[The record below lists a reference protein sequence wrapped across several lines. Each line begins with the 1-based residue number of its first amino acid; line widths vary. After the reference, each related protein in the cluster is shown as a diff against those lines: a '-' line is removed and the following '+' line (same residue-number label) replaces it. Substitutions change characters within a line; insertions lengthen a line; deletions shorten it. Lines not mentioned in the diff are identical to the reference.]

1 MPFPDSRRAVP
12 PVDSSATPRAASARA
27 NSTMPVLSE
36 TDSNACVTVPA
47 IRMPEKLDELVLRE
61 LRAER
66 VPIEAQHLGR
76 LRLVAVR
83 PLEHRREQRAL
94 DVRDDHVVDAVRRLA
109 VEAAEVFVQR
119 MLDAATDLVAAVQS
133 HGFPHAASASE
144 SFAAYGRRSDA
155 SARRTKNRS
164 TARRCASAASARFT
178 CSRSAAAP
186 GSDALYQCRCFRAT
200 RTPTSSP

>member
-12 PVDSSATPRAASARA
+12 PVDSSVTPRAASARA
-27 NSTMPVLSE
+27 KSTMPVLSE

-47 IRMPEKLDELVLRE
+47 IRLPEGKLDELVLRE
-61 LRAER
+61 LRAQR

-144 SFAAYGRRSDA
+144 SFAAYGRR
-155 SARRTKNRS
+155 
-164 TARRCASAASARFT
+164 
-178 CSRSAAAP
+178 
-186 GSDALYQCRCFRAT
+186 
-200 RTPTSSP
+200 